1 MLELNEFK
9 LPVEVST
16 VDNLLLTD
24 ELKLYK
30 LAVADSTEFNLPFAL
45 LVNVFNDPVVE
56 SIVLSLSKVK
66 FSKESQVDSLESDS
80 KEDDE
85 EEEDI
90 DEGVHTDDEKESHQD
105 LWDISQDRKDSLVMQ
120 VALNMLFR
128 GAGSVE
134 DIKELIMNNN
144 HLSDESK
151 LYILKGA
158 KDSSEN
164 QGM

>member
-85 EEEDI
+85 EEED
-90 DEGVHTDDEKESHQD
+90 E
-105 LWDISQDRKDSLVMQ
+105 
-120 VALNMLFR
+120 
-128 GAGSVE
+128 
-134 DIKELIMNNN
+134 
-144 HLSDESK
+144 
-151 LYILKGA
+151 
-158 KDSSEN
+158 
-164 QGM
+164 